1 MPVHRDNLLDVVNA
15 AWVAA
20 QADAR
25 TDELSD
31 TVGHGSRKDTN
42 RNRSA
47 AWVDALAKEFDRRY
61 RGKRHRTFWRRKCK
75 DKSETEFGLQE
86 FLFDVMVCSVSE
98 TKSLQRQPRPL
109 KFIAECHWQIESEFS
124 RTNTRD
130 IIVDMSKLVVG
141 SAPRQLFT
149 TSHRRS
155 RNEELLEQCSELA
168 GRCASELY
176 FAFISHPDDWNRDPA
191 PKKPT
196 VYRWIAGDWQQQLSL
211 TGAQQD

>member
-1 MPVHRDNLLDVVNA
+1 MPVHRDNLVDVVNA
-15 AWVAA
+15 AWEAA
-20 QADAR
+20 LDAVPSST
-25 TDELSD
+25 TDGD
-31 TVGHGSRKDTN
+31 SRKDVN

-47 AWVDALAKEFDRRY
+47 AWVDELAKEFDRRY
-61 RGKRHRTFWRRKCK
+61 RGKRHRTFWKRNRTN
-75 DKSETEFGLQE
+75 EPQFGLHE

-98 TKSLQRQPRPL
+98 TKSLQKSPQPL
-109 KFIAECHWQIESEFS
+109 EFIAECHWQIESEFS

-176 FAFISHPDDWNRDPA
+176 FAFISHPDDWKSDPA
-191 PKKPT
+191 PRKPA
-196 VYRWIAGDWQQQLSL
+196 VYQWISGDWQQLAPLAAAEQ
-211 TGAQQD
+211 G